1 MGKYV
6 LITGTSSG
14 IGKAVALRL
23 LDRGFDVFGCDRQP
37 ASIEHPHFYG
47 ITMDVTSE
55 EAVQAAFI
63 SVSRMTDRLAAVVNV
78 CGVMF
83 MGSLIEEPAG
93 RLEQIMSVNLL
104 GMERVNRIFFPMIE
118 KGHGRILNF
127 SSEFGTYAVIP
138 FNAYYTISKH
148 AVESY
153 SDGLRREL
161 QYLKIPVVT
170 IRPGAFRTDMEKSIG
185 PIYQKIVDSSTHY
198 RSVFKKMEP
207 ILSLGTILLREPDVM
222 AKVVVKALTAR
233 KPRNVYSCN
242 HNPAIKL
249 MSVLPGKWIDVIFYY
264 LFREQGK

>member
-6 LITGTSSG
+6 LITGTSGG
-14 IGKAVALRL
+14 IGKAAALRL
-23 LDRGFDVFGCDRQP
+23 LEKGFEVFGCDRQP

-47 ITMDVTSE
+47 VTMDVTSE
-55 EAVQAAFI
+55 EAVQAAFGRI
-63 SVSRMTDRLAAVVNV
+63 SAVTDRLDAVVNV

-93 RLEQIMSVNLL
+93 RLEQIMRVNLL
-104 GMERVNRIFFPMIE
+104 GMERVNRVFFPMIE

-138 FNAYYTISKH
+138 FNAFYTISKH

-161 QYLKIPVVT
+161 QYLGIPVVT
-170 IRPGAFRTDMEKSIG
+170 IRPGAFRTDMEKSIE
-185 PIYQKIVDSSTHY
+185 PIYKKIVASSTHY
-198 RSVFKKMEP
+198 RSVLEKMEP
-207 ILSLGTILLREPDVM
+207 VLGLGTLILKEPDVM
-222 AKVVVKALTAR
+222 AKVVVKAVTAR

-242 HNPAIKL
+242 HKPAIKL
-249 MSVLPGKWIDVIFYY
+249 MSVLPGKWRDKIFYY
-264 LFREQGK
+264 LFMV